1 MVRKS
6 LAIVG
11 SVVLMAS
18 LAVTAPPAA
27 STTIPKKTECATDDP
42 FWVREGIRVMQSLGP
57 ASNPGQISPEFFSM
71 EIAPEITEPVGV
83 NPGGYQRLWD
93 MGVAWKDVNPAFG
106 VFDWSVLDERV
117 RQAEAA
123 GAKPMYV
130 LGLTPQWAALNPN
143 AGDPR
148 WGLGTASAP
157 TSTNIWLMY
166 VREVAN
172 RYNGKNGHGKIDAFE
187 VWNEANIVTF
197 WDNGDENSADPYGM
211 GLLAQMTKIAY
222 DEIKAANPDATVISA
237 TTTTRVR
244 GKNDFFGGP
253 QKRYWYYL
261 EALKAQN
268 YPFDAWGIHS
278 YPAGNAGP
286 TERIADVTCW
296 QEKVVRHLGEEEVIR
311 QVEAFDKGQPTVLG
325 RPIFDTELNFGLAGP
340 GPIPGASY
348 TGDLADRMIWRAY
361 IDSARLGI
369 DSTTWYLY
377 TDRPYTI
384 GGVEMGVQ
392 MYNGTSTP
400 QYFMRARNTLLR
412 GGKFL
417 GCGNLGRGS
426 PPEPTVK
433 TCRFAGLATYAG
445 VGFEFGGIDAT
456 FLMFAENVFGTP
468 YPTVPFIAGAYESLT
483 PPLESAVEAQV
494 LWADGRPTLIEDP
507 RATNPDFSTDKPGAP
522 TLTTAKFASK
532 ERVTIAW
539 KAPEGSVNRYR
550 YQIFYC
556 PSKQKSGFIPN
567 CINRGSGWIP
577 GDKTQAT
584 VKMGARSPGGRITVF
599 LSAENMMGEGPL
611 DDKTFRFKG

>member
-1 MVRKS
+1 
-6 LAIVG
+6 
-11 SVVLMAS
+11 MAS
-18 LAVTAPPAA
+18 LAMSAPPAA

-57 ASNPGQISPEFFSM
+57 ASNPGQISPEFFSL
-71 EIAPEITEPVGV
+71 EIAPEITRPIGV

-93 MGVAWKDVNPAFG
+93 MGVAWKDVNPFMG
-106 VFDWSVLDERV
+106 TFDWSVLDVRV
-117 RQAEAA
+117 NQAQDA
-123 GAKPMYV
+123 GARPMYV
-130 LGLTPQWAALNPN
+130 LGLTPLWAASNPTV
-143 AGDPR
+143 GDPR
-148 WGLGTASAP
+148 WGLGTSSAP
-157 TSTNIWLMY
+157 ADLEWWRAY
-166 VREVAN
+166 VRAVAE
-172 RYNGKNGHGKIDAFE
+172 RYNGNNGFGKIDAFE

-197 WDNGDENSADPYGM
+197 WDNGDETFDDPFGM
-211 GLLAQMTKIAY
+211 NTLALMTKIAY
-222 DEIKAANPDATVISA
+222 DEIKSVNPDATVISA

-244 GKNDFFGGP
+244 GKNDSFGGP

-296 QEKVVRHLGEEEVIR
+296 QEKVVRNLGEEEVIR

-340 GPIPGASY
+340 GPIPGTSY
-348 TGDLADRMIWRAY
+348 AGDLADRLVWRAY

-392 MYNGTSTP
+392 MYDGTSTP
-400 QYFMRARNTLLR
+400 QSFMNARSTLLR

-433 TCRFAGLATYAG
+433 ACRFAGLATYAG
-445 VGFEFGGIDAT
+445 VGFDSGGIDAT

-483 PPLESAVEAQV
+483 PPLDIASEAQV

-507 RATNPDFSTDKPGAP
+507 RATNPDFSTEKPDAP
-522 TLTTAKFASK
+522 RLTTAIFES
-532 ERVTIAW
+532 EQRVTIAW

-550 YQIFYC
+550 YQILYC
-556 PSKQKSGFIPN
+556 PSKQNSGFVPD

-584 VKMGARSPGGRITVF
+584 VPMGARSPGGSIIVF

-611 DDKTFRFKG
+611 DDRRFKFTG